1 MCIHCGYA
9 VGETMFLRGIWK
21 LEVPK
26 ERLIQLIDAM
36 DADEDGYISFGEV
49 RDLLKE
55 YADKLKR
62 SMRFSKR

>member
-1 MCIHCGYA
+1 
-9 VGETMFLRGIWK
+9 MFLRGIWK

-26 ERLIQLIDAM
+26 ERVVKLIEMM
-36 DADEDGYISFGEV
+36 DADEDGFISFGEV

-62 SMRFSKR
+62 SMRFCKR

>member
-1 MCIHCGYA
+1 MC
-9 VGETMFLRGIWK
+9 RKNIWK

-26 ERLIQLIDAM
+26 KRLVQLIDAM

-55 YADKLKR
+55 YAGKLKR
-62 SMRFSKR
+62 SMRYFKKR